1 MGKNMKRDRNRPP
14 PRKIELQLEL
24 LLTIIRMMRMI
35 QEGKAD

>member
-1 MGKNMKRDRNRPP
+1 MGKNKERDRNRP

-24 LLTIIRMMRMI
+24 LLTIIRMMRII